1 MQAEAESDLDK
12 AGPPPAA
19 LDLGY
24 LALFAGMQCNAR
36 VLQALHRAGHAGLR
50 ESHGYLIQH
59 LLAGPRTASDLARR
73 MGVSQQAG
81 AKAVAELSALGYL
94 EDAAAADGRSRRVRL
109 SRRGRRMIQSTRRLR
124 ADLLEQA
131 LAGLPVREVEAAR
144 RVLAHCLERL
154 GGMPAVRGRRIVQP
168 R

>member
-1 MQAEAESDLDK
+1 MAEIE
-12 AGPPPAA
+12 GAA

-36 VLQALHRAGHAGLR
+36 VLQVLHRAGHAGLR

-73 MGVSQQAG
+73 MGVSQQAA
-81 AKAVAELSALGYL
+81 AKAVAELAELGYL
-94 EDAAAADGRSRRVRL
+94 EDAAAIDARSRSVRL

-124 ADLLEQA
+124 AALLEEA
-131 LAGLPVREVEAAR
+131 LAGLPARDIAAAR
-144 RVLAHCLERL
+144 AVLLHCLERL
-154 GGMPAVRGRRIVQP
+154 GGMPAVRGRRIAQP